1 MDDDAAA
8 AVIEVPPPFTHAQ
21 IKRVLWGVVVCIL
34 LAAVDQ
40 TVVVPAVPAIAA
52 DLNGFSHLSWIV
64 AAYLVTST
72 SAMPIYGKLSD
83 LHGRRALLLPAIVLF
98 VLASILCALAQSLL
112 QLIAFR
118 ALQGIGGGGLM
129 AMAQATIADI
139 VAPRERGR
147 YQAYMATTW
156 ATASVSGP
164 IVGGWITDHLSWHF
178 IFWINVPLG
187 VMAYLV
193 SSRVLKMLR
202 VQRRQSRIDYA
213 GAALLTA
220 MITCFLLMMSWGG
233 TEYPWDSAPIIGLG
247 VIAVLLLAALVWA
260 ERLAID
266 PLLPPRLFANRVVV
280 CGVVI
285 ASMGSAAML
294 GGTFL
299 LPLLFQLARGVDA
312 STSGLLL
319 VPFLAAGPIGAMIS
333 GQIVRRLGRT
343 RSMVLAGLSSGV
355 IGFVLLS
362 VFAASSGVVVTEVL
376 MAMIGISLG
385 LCMPTSMVIVQN
397 AAERRDVG
405 SATGALL
412 FLRSMGGAFGST
424 LAGSLLA
431 AGFASRLLAGGVT
444 TPIDLG
450 AVRGQGGAL
459 AALAPAARD
468 MAVAALAG
476 GFRVAFMACAV
487 LVGIAL
493 VAAVV
498 MRDLPLRSG
507 AK

>member
-1 MDDDAAA
+1 M
-8 AVIEVPPPFTHAQ
+8 I
-21 IKRVLWGVVVCIL
+21 
-34 LAAVDQ
+34 
-40 TVVVPAVPAIAA
+40 
-52 DLNGFSHLSWIV
+52 
-64 AAYLVTST
+64 TST

-98 VLASILCALAQSLL
+98 VMASILCALAQSLL

-129 AMAQATIADI
+129 AMAQATIADV

-164 IVGGWITDHLSWHF
+164 ILGGWITDHLSWHF
-178 IFWINVPLG
+178 IFWINLPLG
-187 VMAYLV
+187 VMAYVV
-193 SSRVLKMLR
+193 SSHVLKMLR
-202 VQRRQSRIDYA
+202 VQRRHSRIDYA
-213 GAALLTA
+213 GAALLTS

-233 TEYPWDSAPIIGLG
+233 TEYPWNSLPIIGLG
-247 VIAVLLLAALVWA
+247 VIALLLLVALGWT

-285 ASMGSAAML
+285 ASMGSASML

-319 VPFLAAGPIGAMIS
+319 VPFLAAGPVGAIIS
-333 GQIVRRLGRT
+333 GQVVRRLGRT
-343 RSMVLAGLSSGV
+343 RVMVLIGLSSGLM
-355 IGFVLLS
+355 GFALLGML
-362 VFAASSGVVVTEVL
+362 AATSGVVVTELL
-376 MAMIGISLG
+376 MAAIGVSLG

-431 AGFASRLLAGGVT
+431 SGFARLLLAGGVT
-444 TPIDLG
+444 ERIDLG

-459 AALAPAARD
+459 QTLGPAARE
-468 MAVAALAG
+468 AATAALAG
-476 GFRVAFMACAV
+476 GFRVAFLACAV

-493 VAAVV
+493 AAAVV